1 MLTDV
6 ASGATTTMSYA
17 DEPLAW
23 VSHGSCVRLTVT
35 LGTSG
40 AAVLHVISSGPLS
53 FASSD
58 DTSACS
64 VADVLVGDDAQSNNP
79 ADYELANEENCVDAS
94 FGTHSWVS
102 DYSWIDEPVGSL
114 GAHYHTRG
122 AMYYVLYGEG
132 AKFNEKLNVTSEFH
146 NATLNAGE
154 IRYVAP
160 GVYYGPEEVI
170 GGESVTYL
178 SSIHEPDPSAVDP
191 DGGGSSTQCPFACFK
206 RTNASAAHCRKRG
219 SASALDAAA
228 PLSNDDKAS
237 DWGQSDDADDDH
249 PSTDPAGSDDDDTE
263 SQTHSGRKA
272 KHVDDDAADCTPPD
286 CR

>member
-1 MLTDV
+1 MTAPRAWVGDEAEAL
-6 ASGATTTMSYA
+6 SLRYAT
-17 DEPLAW
+17 EPLAW

-35 LGTSG
+35 LGASG
-40 AAVLHVISSGPLS
+40 AAALHVISSGPLS

-191 DGGGSSTQCPFACFK
+191 SGSGSSSQCPFACFG
-206 RTNASAAHCRKRG
+206 RSNTSAAYCKKA
-219 SASALDAAA
+219 SSAL
-228 PLSNDDKAS
+228 
-237 DWGQSDDADDDH
+237 GH
-249 PSTDPAGSDDDDTE
+249 
-263 SQTHSGRKA
+263 RK
-272 KHVDDDAADCTPPD
+272 K
-286 CR
+286 